1 MNDISGKI
9 VNRLLEK
16 EAVRR
21 EDYEIYLFGINQLL
35 TIILD
40 LLTAVMIGI
49 VFGKV
54 VQTIILV
61 TAFMI
66 LRSHAGGYHASTPF
80 RCYVLTAMTIIIS
93 LSAMNY
99 IECNLLILTGLWTVS
114 GIVILMLAPV
124 DTENKPMDDMEYIYY
139 RKKTIGVWGLESIAA
154 LLCAVIQFGIGTE
167 GIVLAQTVLS
177 VALICECGKQFL
189 DGTWSDRR
197 RIRRKQQ

>member
-16 EAVRR
+16 GAVRK

-35 TIILD
+35 IIILD
-40 LLTAVMIGI
+40 LLTVIVIGTA
-49 VFGKV
+49 FGKA

-80 RCYVLTAMTIIIS
+80 RCYILTALTIIIS

-114 GIVILMLAPV
+114 GIVILMPAPV
-124 DTENKPMDDMEYIYY
+124 DDMEYIYY
-139 RKKTIGVWGLESIAA
+139 RKKTIVVWGLESIAA
-154 LLCAVIQFGIGTE
+154 LLCAVIQFGIGSE
-167 GIVLAQTVLS
+167 GIVLAQTVLA
-177 VALICECGKQFL
+177 VALICECGKQFF